1 MTTQPTQPRKALS
14 VQSTAYECGT
24 KVKWP
29 LGMPKPEIIYTG
41 DAMKKHLLQ
50 NSRKLTR
57 MKLLKLSKA
66 GVIIEM
72 ASKKL
77 KEGRG

>member
-1 MTTQPTQPRKALS
+1 MTTQPTSRLS
-14 VQSTAYECGT
+14 VATTVYECGT

-41 DAMKKHLLQ
+41 DAMKKHLLE
-50 NSRKLTR
+50 NARKLTR
-57 MKLLKLSKA
+57 MKLMQLSKS